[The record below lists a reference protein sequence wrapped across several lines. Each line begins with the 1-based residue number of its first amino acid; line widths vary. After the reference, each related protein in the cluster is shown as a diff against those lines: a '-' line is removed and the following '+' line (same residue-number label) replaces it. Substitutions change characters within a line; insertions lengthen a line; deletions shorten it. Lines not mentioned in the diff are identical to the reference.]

1 MTVTKA
7 QLDALRAARPGL
19 NPELLFTPDDMTV
32 AAVHSFVEA
41 ERIGKLNQ
49 GDRIMQLSHEKL
61 RGDLAKVRQDGF
73 NRVQFNQ
80 IAHTN
85 ELNP

>member
-7 QLDALRAARPGL
+7 QLDALRAARPTL
-19 NPELLFTPDDMTV
+19 ITQMHFTPDDMTV
-32 AAVHSFVEA
+32 AAVHSCVEA
-41 ERIGKLNQ
+41 ERIGQLNK

-61 RGDLAKVRQDGF
+61 KADLAKVRQEGF

-80 IAHTN
+80 LSHTDA
-85 ELNP
+85 LNL